1 MPPTEVINSP
11 FAIPAPPAVAQVAA
25 PVAAV
30 VPAPVPAAVPVAAPV
45 VPVAIPAAVVV
56 AAAVAMAPQ
65 VEQEVATQPVLDTS
79 RDTTLLEPGFSF
91 GEVGEAQDSSGE
103 TMEDTVFMFQEKIP
117 DSVPFEDAAPP
128 EPATKKA
135 GLKSLFSMFGRK
147 DKSAQAASQAESTTA
162 AAAPSVFLPA
172 VEPVE
177 ETSVAETIQ
186 IEGDPASDTST
197 EDDGFG
203 QFLSQF

>member
-1 MPPTEVINSP
+1 
-11 FAIPAPPAVAQVAA
+11 
-25 PVAAV
+25 
-30 VPAPVPAAVPVAAPV
+30 
-45 VPVAIPAAVVV
+45 
-56 AAAVAMAPQ
+56 
-65 VEQEVATQPVLDTS
+65 
-79 RDTTLLEPGFSF
+79 
-91 GEVGEAQDSSGE
+91 
-103 TMEDTVFMFQEKIP
+103 
-117 DSVPFEDAAPP
+117 
-128 EPATKKA
+128 
-135 GLKSLFSMFGRK
+135 MFGRK